1 MSDSEAPKRYSG
13 RWTSQ
18 PGQPLQIS
26 EVQVSDSETPM
37 SPLVDAMA
45 ATLKAYRKAAWELLD
60 GQFASVREFAPP
72 HLRTPCHIN
81 VLACP
86 DGVLVRYDAAGE
98 QEPKVR
104 YTDHHEMLEEMA
116 PNFSEHVIH
125 VPNSPATYVPKHTG
139 PGFIWSTIN
148 KDGQAI
154 EHARIHPVIYAP
166 KSFPAD
172 VTLPAPPERPPCL
185 ASLHRELQLQLGGVV
200 SSANVPA
207 GAIAAAADRF
217 LAHGILPLAVGW
229 QAVEIYPRLSEEY
242 WRPEYARAW
251 AHLDLLSA
259 IAQRNAVTS
268 ALQSLDGRRTAR
280 EYYAKLLDEF
290 QALLEGP
297 EEPCH
302 QFLKAHPELLCTT
315 YDASWSK
322 LPFGAHVSDFVF
334 REPHND
340 YLLVEIEAPYREL
353 FRRDGHPRQ
362 QLNHAMSQIDD
373 WLIYVQ
379 DNKQKIEHDLE
390 LVGISATPRTL
401 VVIGRSSMLSA
412 DNRRMLE
419 MMQGRRHRL
428 SLMTYDDVIDRARA
442 NLERHFGPL
451 SLRGQNL
458 EIYYYRDDQAWSTG

>member
-1 MSDSEAPKRYSG
+1 LIVE
-13 RWTSQ
+13 
-18 PGQPLQIS
+18 
-26 EVQVSDSETPM
+26 
-37 SPLVDAMA
+37 
-45 ATLKAYRKAAWELLD
+45 
-60 GQFASVREFAPP
+60 
-72 HLRTPCHIN
+72 
-81 VLACP
+81 
-86 DGVLVRYDAAGE
+86 
-98 QEPKVR
+98 
-104 YTDHHEMLEEMA
+104 
-116 PNFSEHVIH
+116 
-125 VPNSPATYVPKHTG
+125 
-139 PGFIWSTIN
+139 
-148 KDGQAI
+148 
-154 EHARIHPVIYAP
+154 
-166 KSFPAD
+166 
-172 VTLPAPPERPPCL
+172 
-185 ASLHRELQLQLGGVV
+185 
-200 SSANVPA
+200 
-207 GAIAAAADRF
+207 IAAQSSAADRF